1 MNIFEDMKAFI
12 KPLGVVSPV
21 SEINVNNDTVL
32 TPYGVFEVKNT
43 FLILKTGLKDKNNKD
58 IYTGD
63 ILTDGEI
70 ECEVYFNEN
79 YGFSLKDLSKKNSVP
94 YLLKADRFIHLAL
107 SKIKVIT
114 NKYVEMQEKRIQN
127 GIFKERCLFDIQ
139 NIIKDIS

>member
-1 MNIFEDMKAFI
+1 MNIFEDVKVFI

-21 SEINVNNDTVL
+21 SEVNVNNDTVL
-32 TPYGVFEVKNT
+32 TPYGIFEVKDT

-79 YGFSLKDLSKKNSVP
+79 YGFSFKDLSKKNSVP

-107 SKIKVIT
+107 SKLEVIT
-114 NKYVEMQEKRIQN
+114 NKYVEMQERIITARKRKD
-127 GIFKERCLFDIQ
+127 KE
-139 NIIKDIS
+139 

>member
-1 MNIFEDMKAFI
+1 MNIFEDMKVFI
-12 KPLGVVSPV
+12 KSLGVVSPV

-79 YGFSLKDLSKKNSVP
+79 YGFSFKDLSKKNSVP

-107 SKIKVIT
+107 SKIEVIT

-127 GIFKERCLFDIQ
+127 GIFKEHCLFDIQ

>member
-1 MNIFEDMKAFI
+1 MNIFEDVKVFI

-32 TPYGVFEVKNT
+32 TPYGVFEVKNM

-94 YLLKADRFIHLAL
+94 YLFKADSFTHVAL
-107 SKIKVIT
+107 SKLEVLT
-114 NKYVEMQEKRIQN
+114 NKYVELQEK
-127 GIFKERCLFDIQ
+127 
-139 NIIKDIS
+139 IITDRRRKDKK